1 MTFFLGT
8 KGNVRLKRGS
18 SNPLANL
25 DDQIVPDDINL
36 TLNRLSFDKALDN
49 ILTGDRVDIF
59 TTDPRGLICFPAA
72 TWSDGLVNN
81 GISAY
86 VHVNAA
92 GGLRF
97 FDSFQNA
104 VNNNRANELPLAAF
118 AGDPLPIVVRIRDVS
133 YNILGCVQ
141 SYEFSTDRDTIDTTT
156 LNDKFRQQFSAGL
169 ISGSGR
175 IECAFDYQTS
185 GVKEAPLLMLQLI
198 QRVDVGSEFD
208 LALYLTDQT
217 VDPTVENIFY
227 ELQAMVVRSGVS
239 VRAGDIIDCTIDF
252 VTTGEVRLLVGKP
265 GDYFL
270 KEDNDRLELD
280 QSLDFLLQEERD

>member
-18 SNPLANL
+18 VNPMAVLA
-25 DDQIVPDDINL
+25 DEIIPDDVNL

-49 ILTGDRVDIF
+49 ILIGDRIDIF
-59 TTDPRGLICFPAA
+59 TEDPRGLVCFPGS
-72 TWSDGLVNN
+72 TWSDGEVNN

-97 FDSFQNA
+97 FRTFQDA
-104 VNNNRANELPLAAF
+104 VNNNRLVELPLAAF
-118 AGDPLPIVVRIRDVS
+118 TGAPLQITVRIRDVA
-133 YNILGCVQ
+133 YNVLGCVKG
-141 SYEFSTDRDTIDTTT
+141 YEFSTDRETIDTTT

-175 IECAFDYQTS
+175 IDCAFDYQTS
-185 GVKEAPLLMLQLI
+185 GINEAPLLILQLI
-198 QRVDVGSEFD
+198 QRLDVGSEFD
-208 LALYLTDQT
+208 LALYLTDKT
-217 VDPTVENIFY
+217 VDPNVDNVFY
-227 ELQAMVVRSGVS
+227 ELKAMVVRSGVQ
-239 VRAGDIIDCTIDF
+239 VQAGDIIDCTVDF

-265 GDYFL
+265 ADYIL
-270 KEDNDRLELD
+270 KEDDDRIELE
-280 QSLDFLLQEERD
+280 QSLDFLLQEEED

>member
-18 SNPLANL
+18 VNPMAVLA
-25 DDQIVPDDINL
+25 DEIIPDDVNL

-49 ILTGDRVDIF
+49 ILIGDRIDIF
-59 TTDPRGLICFPAA
+59 TEDPRGLVCFPGS
-72 TWSDGLVNN
+72 TWSDGEVNN

-97 FDSFQNA
+97 FRTFQDA
-104 VNNNRANELPLAAF
+104 VNNNRLVELPLQAF
-118 AGDPLPIVVRIRDVS
+118 TGAPLQITVRIRDVA
-133 YNILGCVQ
+133 YNVLGCVKG
-141 SYEFSTDRDTIDTTT
+141 YEFSTDRETIDTTT

-175 IECAFDYQTS
+175 IDCAFDYQTS
-185 GVKEAPLLMLQLI
+185 GINEAPLLILQLI
-198 QRVDVGSEFD
+198 QRLDVGSEFD
-208 LALYLTDQT
+208 LALYLTDKT
-217 VDPTVENIFY
+217 VDPNVDNVFY
-227 ELQAMVVRSGVS
+227 ELKAMVVRSGVQ
-239 VRAGDIIDCTIDF
+239 VQAGDIIDCTVDF

-265 GDYFL
+265 ADYIL
-270 KEDNDRLELD
+270 KEDDDRIELE
-280 QSLDFLLQEERD
+280 QSLDFLLQEEED

>member
-18 SNPLANL
+18 TNPLATL
-25 DDQIVPDDINL
+25 LDQIIPDDVN
-36 TLNRLSFDKALDN
+36 TSLNRLSFDKALDN

-59 TTDPRGLICFPAA
+59 TDDARGLVCFPGT

-97 FDSFQNA
+97 FNTFQDA

-118 AGDPLPIVVRIRDVS
+118 SGDPLQITVRIRDVQ

-141 SYEFSTDRDTIDTTT
+141 GYEFSTDRSTIDTTT
-156 LNDKFRQQFSAGL
+156 LNDRFRQQFSAGL

-198 QRVDVGSEFD
+198 QRIDVGSEFD

-217 VDPTVENIFY
+217 VDPSVENVFY
-227 ELQAMVVRSGVS
+227 ELQAMVVRSGVQ

-265 GDYFL
+265 GDYIL
-270 KEDNDRLELD
+270 KEDTDRLELE
-280 QSLDFLLQEERD
+280 QSVNFLLQEERD